1 MVYRYGRMTV
11 EELIKWEILQR
22 EKELLEEL
30 HQYEDDYYIN
40 LYEANGG
47 DFIYG

>member
-22 EKELLEEL
+22 EKELLEN
-30 HQYEDDYYIN
+30 QYGLPK
-40 LYEANGG
+40 LYNTP
-47 DFIYG
+47 